1 MPEKGQKEQQ
11 RGTINLHT
19 EREAIRISILALG
32 DVLLGTPKT
41 ERDPP
46 KLRRQTIAHLE
57 LHQSVVL
64 AHTFNAA
71 LPK

>member
-1 MPEKGQKEQQ
+1 
-11 RGTINLHT
+11 
-19 EREAIRISILALG
+19 
-32 DVLLGTPKT
+32 LGTPKT

-46 KLRRQTIAHLE
+46 KLRRQTIAYLE